1 MKQNWL
7 LDFKEYLNSE
17 KEMAQSSISNYLRYI
32 RRFLDIA
39 DSISSHIDAH
49 QFFET
54 SNIEAYY
61 NTKSGSISS
70 AVLSA
75 FADFLLREGE
85 INKQELLIIKDR
97 IIELKRPPEI
107 MQEIGILSD
116 KEIAF
121 ILSDNVHYR
130 FLNDTDRPDDEIS
143 IVGPAIWS
151 LALTGFEQQELMEL
165 KLGDLDVSHNHFR
178 VRNLYKGSDELM
190 AEWITLDNVTK
201 SKITQYLDH
210 RSKLNSK
217 YDNLFLFNAEPLDN
231 DSINDT
237 FRIFK
242 RAGNCDKFKN
252 GGVVSA
258 QMLVRSK
265 LIQSLNQTSGKC
277 LIDIIKIFGMN
288 NAQVTYS
295 IRTYL
300 ANSITS

>member
-1 MKQNWL
+1 MKRNWL
-7 LDFKEYLNSE
+7 LDFEQYLNSE
-17 KEMAQSSISNYLRYI
+17 KEMASSSISNYMRYI

-39 DSISSHIDAH
+39 DSIGYHINAH

-54 SNIEAYY
+54 TKIEAYY
-61 NTKSGSISS
+61 NSKSGSIAS

-75 FADFLLREGE
+75 FADFLLKEGD

-97 IIELKRPPEI
+97 IIELKRSSEVA
-107 MQEIGILSD
+107 QEIDIFSD
-116 KEIAF
+116 KEIEF
-121 ILSDNVHYR
+121 ILSDDVYYR
-130 FLNDTDRPDDEIS
+130 FLGDSDRPDDEIS

-190 AEWITLDNVTK
+190 AEWITLDNITK
-201 SKITQYLDH
+201 SKITHYLDH
-210 RSKLNSK
+210 RAKLNSK
-217 YDNLFLFNAEPLDN
+217 YDNLFLFNNEPLDN